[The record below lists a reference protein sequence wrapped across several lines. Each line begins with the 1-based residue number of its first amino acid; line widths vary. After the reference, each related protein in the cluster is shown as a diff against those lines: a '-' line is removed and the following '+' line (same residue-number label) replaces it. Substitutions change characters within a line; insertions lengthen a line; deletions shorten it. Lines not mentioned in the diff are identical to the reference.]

1 MKNRLKQRLS
11 LILLS
16 MANKIPQK
24 LAILGLGK
32 LGSIIL
38 QGFLDSKLIS
48 CNQIQAT
55 VAHSSKTV
63 ELSAKFGIPVSIDN
77 CSAAAEAQILFL
89 CVKPQTVLKVCEE
102 IRPSLHSGQL
112 VVSVAASVPTL
123 LIENILKIEV
133 PVVRA
138 MPNTPCQVGAGM
150 TGICAGRFANNEH
163 TKLVEHLFSSVGRTA
178 IVEEQNMDAVT
189 GLSASGP
196 AFIYVII
203 ESLIEAGLQ
212 AGLKQDIASLLAA
225 QTVRGAAEM
234 VLKTGEHPATLKD
247 RVATPGGCTIEGLKE
262 LEEGQLEKTLINAVA
277 KTIQKAGKLLP
288 PDQSESG
295 S

>member
-1 MKNRLKQRLS
+1 
-11 LILLS
+11 

-38 QGFLDSKLIS
+38 QGFLDRKLIS

-63 ELSAKFGIPVSIDN
+63 ESSAKFGIPVSTDN

-89 CVKPQTVLKVCEE
+89 CVKPHTILKVCEE
-102 IRPSLHSGQL
+102 IRPSLNSDHL
-112 VVSVAASVPTL
+112 IVSVAASVPTS
-123 LIENILKIEV
+123 LIENTLKIKV

-150 TGICAGRFANNEH
+150 TGICAGQFANDEH
-163 TKLVEHLFSSVGRTA
+163 INIVEHLFSSVGRTA
-178 IVEEQNMDAVT
+178 IVEEKDMDAVT

-203 ESLIEAGLQ
+203 ESLTEAGLQ
-212 AGLKQDIASLLAA
+212 AGLTREVAALLAA
-225 QTVRGAAEM
+225 QTVRGAAEV
-234 VLKTGEHPATLKD
+234 VLETGEHPAILKD
-247 RVATPGGCTIEGLKE
+247 RVATPGGCTMEGLKE
-262 LEEGQLEKTLINAVA
+262 LEKGQLKKTFINAVA
-277 KTIQKAGKLLP
+277 KTIQKAGELLP